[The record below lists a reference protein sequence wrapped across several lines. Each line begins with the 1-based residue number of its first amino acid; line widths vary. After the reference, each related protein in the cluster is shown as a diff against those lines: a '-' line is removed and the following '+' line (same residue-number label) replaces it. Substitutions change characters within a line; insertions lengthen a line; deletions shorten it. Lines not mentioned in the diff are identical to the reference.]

1 MSKFN
6 MFLISSLLVL
16 VRSHVNHVC
25 THSSVEHPAQLNFL
39 FFTYHEAAPAG
50 GSVPG
55 TTTIEAPSGTRTTF
69 QFTSYATLED
79 APVDYALTVDELREA
94 TRNAAIVSDGSEES
108 MESRYGD
115 FSDFVCYGGDAYV
128 GVVLGGAE
136 QPNQRLTHSLSYGS
150 SNLQTVYIASV
161 NEASSGTYS
170 FWTDGTDFNLDSD
183 CLGVG
188 EAGTVGAC
196 IAGEQ
201 SASQITVNV
210 VSAGSP
216 CSSSSF
222 PSSPDFSA
230 PSSLQ
235 DLSLP
240 GTIIQPTCVAE
251 MPFRTGVVTCSAD
264 GTWVSTVQCSSEPG
278 CQNSAYDPNAV
289 SVIGVEA
296 ITSEHPS
303 CDDFAVSQ
311 GSVCHVVC
319 EDGQYAPGKYQVACV
334 GHDQWQV
341 VNSGTCLDNT
351 QSNPPNPPV
360 ITSVH
365 YDYDRLIVTVTF
377 DFNNGDDDDLVH
389 SWRIE
394 ASNQDLGPQNQLNT
408 VVNPGFLELSIPS
421 NGVQYELFTIC
432 YTVSV
437 ENSVGAASSELFCVQ
452 ETPDLPTPSPT
463 TQPTEKP
470 STSPTPVPPSNSPTL
485 EPTVN
490 PSTNPTYVPS
500 NNPTLHPTVM
510 PSTNP
515 TQTPSNSPTFEP
527 TVSPSTNP
535 SQVPSNNPT
544 LEPTVNPSTNPTQVP
559 SDSPT
564 LKPTVNPSTKPSVFP
579 STSPTQSPSKNPSVN
594 PSTSPSTAPT
604 TLPSRP
610 PSTIPTAT
618 PSSFPSRNPSF
629 SPSDAPAVTQVFLA
643 EDEVTDGILILV
655 FIVSAATC
663 CCCVCLCVLLRR
675 KEEDE
680 EKKDPEVTI
689 MVDGVQLSSKRT
701 PTESYGGEVLQKC

>member
-39 FFTYHEAAPAG
+39 FFTYHEAEPAG

-69 QFTSYATLED
+69 QFTSYATLEN
-79 APVDYALTVDELREA
+79 APVDYDLTVDELREA
-94 TRNAAIVSDGSEES
+94 TRNAAIVSDGSEEF

-115 FSDFVCYGGDAYV
+115 FSEFVCYGGDAYV

-136 QPNQRLTHSLSYGS
+136 QPNQRFTHSLDNGDD
-150 SNLQTVYIASV
+150 NLQTVYIASV

-183 CLGVG
+183 CDGVG

-210 VSAGSP
+210 VSAGTP

-334 GHDQWQV
+334 GHDQWEV

-432 YTVSV
+432 YTVIV

-485 EPTVN
+485 EPTVS
-490 PSTNPTYVPS
+490 PSTN
-500 NNPTLHPTVM
+500 L
-510 PSTNP
+510 
-515 TQTPSNSPTFEP
+515 TQTPSNSPTFE
-527 TVSPSTNP
+527 
-535 SQVPSNNPT
+535 
-544 LEPTVNPSTNPTQVP
+544 
-559 SDSPT
+559 
-564 LKPTVNPSTKPSVFP
+564 
-579 STSPTQSPSKNPSVN
+579 
-594 PSTSPSTAPT
+594 
-604 TLPSRP
+604 R
-610 PSTIPTAT
+610 
-618 PSSFPSRNPSF
+618 RNPSF

-643 EDEVTDGILILV
+643 EDEVTDEILILV
-655 FIVSAATC
+655 ILVSAATC

-675 KEEDE
+675 KEEEE
-680 EKKDPEVTI
+680 EKKEPEVTI

>member
-437 ENSVGAASSELFCVQ
+437 ENSVGAASSELSVCRKHLTFQ
-452 ETPDLPTPSPT
+452 HQAPRLSQLRNLPQVRLPSPRA
-463 TQPTEKP
+463 
-470 STSPTPVPPSNSPTL
+470 
-485 EPTVN
+485 
-490 PSTNPTYVPS
+490 
-500 NNPTLHPTVM
+500 
-510 PSTNP
+510 
-515 TQTPSNSPTFEP
+515 
-527 TVSPSTNP
+527 
-535 SQVPSNNPT
+535 
-544 LEPTVNPSTNPTQVP
+544 
-559 SDSPT
+559 
-564 LKPTVNPSTKPSVFP
+564 
-579 STSPTQSPSKNPSVN
+579 
-594 PSTSPSTAPT
+594 TAP
-604 TLPSRP
+604 R
-610 PSTIPTAT
+610 
-618 PSSFPSRNPSF
+618 
-629 SPSDAPAVTQVFLA
+629 
-643 EDEVTDGILILV
+643 
-655 FIVSAATC
+655 
-663 CCCVCLCVLLRR
+663 
-675 KEEDE
+675 
-680 EKKDPEVTI
+680 
-689 MVDGVQLSSKRT
+689 LS
-701 PTESYGGEVLQKC
+701 LQ